1 MKNTPHK
8 VIIAI
13 IVGLLSVQTFFP
25 SLSSLLLPQIHAI
38 DHTIE
43 PLDETHNMSLLDKA
57 TQFLIKRVIG
67 VPGDSFVRTQERLL
81 IGAEDTDF
89 DFSFMIT
96 VKDEAVEALPIRGY
110 LKEDEYFV
118 VGDALLTS
126 SDSREFG
133 IISSKTFY
141 GVVTTFF

>member
-1 MKNTPHK
+1 M
-8 VIIAI
+8 
-13 IVGLLSVQTFFP
+13 
-25 SLSSLLLPQIHAI
+25 LP
-38 DHTIE
+38 TIE
-43 PLDETHNMSLLDKA
+43 DRQVVLIHKKRQPNRYQLIAFEQEGK
-57 TQFLIKRVIG
+57 FWIKRVIG